1 MAYQRQVFVHGA
13 PMTLSAS
20 RMQTWLACNRK
31 AGWTYIAEYGDD
43 GTDATDFGGEVHKAL
58 ELFKRDGV
66 PLNMMTDVGAV
77 AAEAVPY
84 VEHFRG
90 ASEGGNARF
99 EGEFT
104 LQGRHLWRGAIDLS
118 QPGEVN
124 DYKTT
129 SDFKWAKSPRDL
141 LHDPQAVLYAMKEFE
156 RWSGPTVKLTW
167 LYLRKKRPYKA
178 LPVTVEMPRV
188 HAVRAFAALELL
200 ADDFQRAAL
209 NAPADPAERHR
220 YVLETLQPNLEHCT
234 AYGGCPH
241 RSRCPSS
248 PFFANPSNVSTGKK
262 PMDLLAQLE
271 AMDAAFVNGAPP
283 APVHTEA
290 PPMLGVPVPTFIAPP
305 PIAPP
310 ALVPKGTTTFSPAFL
325 MQDDDA
331 PPPPANAGAGQ
342 APNIQA
348 EIERLQR
355 MQVAIAAAQGGTN
368 VSAPLATASVPA
380 GAEGIN
386 PPKRGRGRPRKDAA
400 TVPGAASPTMV
411 GVPVLGGFTP
421 PTAPAEPTP
430 ALFVAPAPATIPA
443 PPPVEALIAPDANRA
458 RIGTLYVGCR
468 PSSGKALDFT
478 ALVAEAKVTI
488 GPAVYYAGYGYKAN
502 GMLLQMIDQI
512 IQHRRPAA
520 VVVPDPAA
528 QEATICMSL
537 LYSLA
542 DNVVEALR

>member
-1 MAYQRQVFVHGA
+1 M
-13 PMTLSAS
+13 
-20 RMQTWLACNRK
+20 
-31 AGWTYIAEYGDD
+31 
-43 GTDATDFGGEVHKAL
+43 GEVP
-58 ELFKRDGV
+58 E
-66 PLNMMTDVGAV
+66 
-77 AAEAVPY
+77 
-84 VEHFRG
+84 
-90 ASEGGNARF
+90 
-99 EGEFT
+99 
-104 LQGRHLWRGAIDLS
+104 
-118 QPGEVN
+118 
-124 DYKTT
+124 
-129 SDFKWAKSPRDL
+129 DL

-188 HAVRAFAALELL
+188 HAVRAFEALEL
-200 ADDFQRAAL
+200 RRTTSR
-209 NAPADPAERHR
+209 PPRSTR
-220 YVLETLQPNLEHCT
+220 PPTPPNDTDTSSKPSNRTSNT
-234 AYGGCPH
+234 ARRTGDVPTVRVVPPH
-241 RSRCPSS
+241 RSSAPSEQ
-248 PFFANPSNVSTGKK
+248 GKK

-271 AMDAAFVNGAPP
+271 AVNAALVNGAPP

-290 PPMLGVPVPTFIAPP
+290 APMLGGPVPTFIAPP

-310 ALVPKGTTTFSPAFL
+310 ALVQVTPSGTTTFSPDFL
-325 MQDDDA
+325 MQDDA
-331 PPPPANAGAGQ
+331 PPPPANPGAGQ

-355 MQVAIAAAQGGTN
+355 MQAAIAAAQAGAP
-368 VSAPLATASVPA
+368 SAPVPAA

-400 TVPGAASPTMV
+400 PGPGAASPTMV
-411 GVPVLGGFTP
+411 GVPAVTAGGFTA
-421 PTAPAEPTP
+421 PTAPAEPAP

-488 GPAVYYAGYGYKAN
+488 GPAVYYAGYGFKAN